1 MGKFRGP
8 DEIPMKIHN
17 RKELKPSAEMT
28 DKELLADAIRLYEKQ
43 TGKKYD
49 DNSRNPRR

>member
-8 DEIPMKIHN
+8 KEIPMKIRH
-17 RKELKPSAEMT
+17 RKDLKPVVELS
-28 DKELLADAIRLYEKQ
+28 DKELLADAIREYEKH

-49 DNSRNPRR
+49 NNSRNSRR

>member
-1 MGKFRGP
+1 MAHKGQSGT
-8 DEIPMKIHN
+8 PMN
-17 RKELKPSAEMT
+17 RKKRWELKPMKELT

-49 DNSRNPRR
+49 NNSRNPRR